1 METNN
6 TQVTFNKQLFID
18 LANEYG
24 VNTSHIEMLSNMHH
38 HEVVVNGRTL
48 NMLVDLQDLCE
59 QLGAMGDD
67 EFRGFYIE
75 LPRPTPNQWGDCEKE
90 IADG

>member
-38 HEVVVNGRTL
+38 HEVVVNGEML
-48 NMLVDLQDLCE
+48 DMLVDLQDLCE
-59 QLGAMGDD
+59 QLEAMGDD

-75 LPRPTPNQWGDCEKE
+75 LPRPTPNQWGD
-90 IADG
+90 